1 MGSGAAPMCDSVAGT
16 LVKPGC
22 CDDVVGTLGGPVRG
36 WSPGQRGAALLG
48 RVVARGEVCLRRLG
62 GRRADEVRF
71 GRFLANPRVTVERLI
86 GGWSE
91 CTAAAAR
98 GRHVLAIQDTSELN
112 FRTTPE
118 RRRGLGEIGKGVGRG
133 VLLHA
138 MLALDAEHGA
148 CLGLVTGAIWTR
160 AGRVSTPAKA
170 RPLEQKESRRWLT
183 TAECAK
189 GVLSAAAQ
197 VTVIADRESDI
208 YAEWARLP
216 APGFDLITRV
226 MHDRALS
233 NGGLLYTATAHWPE
247 AGKRAIDV
255 PARGPQ
261 QPARRATLALRF
273 GTVSL
278 RRPKRSFERD
288 LPASVTLTL
297 VEVVEC
303 DAPPDAE
310 PIHWR
315 LLTTHGVTDAEKA
328 WRIVDWY
335 TARWVI
341 EQLFRTLKTQGLK
354 IEDSQLDSAESLI
367 KLTAIAAHA
376 AVIIL
381 QLVQARDGRSARPAR
396 DAFAPE
402 HIAVLERLNTKLQGR
417 TTLQQNPHSP
427 RSLAWA
433 AWIIGRLGGWDG
445 YPSSKPPGPITLK
458 HGLDYFH
465 AILTGWTLK
474 DVCIP

>member
-1 MGSGAAPMCDSVAGT
+1 MA
-16 LVKPGC
+16 
-22 CDDVVGTLGGPVRG
+22 
-36 WSPGQRGAALLG
+36 
-48 RVVARGEVCLRRLG
+48 ARGDVCLRRLG
-62 GRRADEVRF
+62 ERRAGEVRF
-71 GRFLANPRVTVERLI
+71 GRFLANPKVTVARLI
-86 GGWSE
+86 AGWGE
-91 CTAAAAR
+91 RTAVAAS

-138 MLALDAEHGA
+138 MLALDADDGS
-148 CLGLVTGAIWTR
+148 CLGLVTGALWTR
-160 AGRVSTPAKA
+160 QGRVETPAKA
-170 RPLEQKESRRWLT
+170 RPLEEKESRRWLE
-183 TAECAK
+183 TAACAK

-233 NGGLLYTATAHWPE
+233 DGGRLYAAGVDWRE
-247 AGKRAIDV
+247 AGRRTIDL

-261 QPARRATLALRF
+261 QPARCATLSLRF
-273 GTVSL
+273 GTVCL
-278 RRPKRSFERD
+278 RRPQGAVERD
-288 LPASVTLTL
+288 LPANVTLTL
-297 VEVVEC
+297 VEVAEV
-303 DAPPDAE
+303 DAPPGAA

-315 LLTTHGVTDAEKA
+315 LLTTHRVSNAQQA
-328 WRIVDWY
+328 WQIADWY
-335 TARWVI
+335 TLRWVI

-354 IEDSQLDSAESLI
+354 IEDSQLDRADSLI
-367 KLTAIAAHA
+367 KLAALATHA
-376 AVIIL
+376 AAIVM

-396 DAFAPE
+396 DAFAAD
-402 HIAVLERLNTKLQGR
+402 HIALLGALNTKLQGR
-417 TTLQQNPHSP
+417 TTLQHNPHAP
-427 RSLAWA
+427 HSLAWA

-465 AILTGWTLK
+465 AIAQGWALK
-474 DVCIP
+474 DVCMP